1 MGGRAH
7 FGKEDWVE
15 VGSVF
20 TKKFVNS
27 QFLFFNQRNIFE
39 KDMKEKTKEKIEDA
53 VYFIVTLI
61 CIIIALGFLG
71 FLVYGLLAG
80 P

>member
-1 MGGRAH
+1 
-7 FGKEDWVE
+7 
-15 VGSVF
+15 
-20 TKKFVNS
+20 
-27 QFLFFNQRNIFE
+27 
-39 KDMKEKTKEKIEDA
+39 MKEKTKEKIEDA